1 MYLRPDALE
10 DFFGAATY
18 QRGRRYY
25 LQGRVTDL
33 RDTPSGRSLNYLS
46 ARVSGSGNQ
55 SYHTTVT
62 VDSMAPSWLHAVCS
76 CPVGSY
82 CKHVVAVLLAARAE
96 AEKPARPALSR
107 EEVLGIDFREWLN
120 NVREQKAPPS
130 RNTGLVFVLD
140 ADDSASDVTISCQK
154 VNILKSGKM
163 GKCQP
168 VSPWQRHDLEEQPPK
183 YIQKPDIEP
192 LLWIQ
197 RLPGSHWESPE
208 LTGMAG
214 AHFLAS
220 AVETGRLVWG
230 HPDSCPFTRGE
241 PVTAELLWQQD
252 DDGNFLLSPSTRDG
266 LALLPTDPPWYLDRS
281 AHKVGPLS
289 LPMDTDTWF
298 LLIDSP
304 PIPPALLEEH
314 ATELSDLLAPA
325 NTPLPE
331 TVRLPEEV
339 RETPVPVLQLLQIPG
354 PDGQPLKVARLRFD
368 YGGVLLEE
376 HEDSAGGPVKHID
389 GEQSL
394 LIFRD
399 IPFERECME
408 ELADFFFL
416 FELDS
421 TWGQS
426 LPDGVD
432 LDQTLPSA
440 SQWLDFLAWDLPRL
454 AEAGWR
460 IEMDDS
466 FDVPVAEASDWYGRT
481 EASDEPGWF
490 EVELGI
496 EHDGRR
502 IDLIPLLEKGLQ
514 HLDIGLSVDEDGHLE
529 LPESLWLHDGESLI
543 RVPSDRV
550 RPMLET
556 LVHLFHRGFS
566 ATMDDG
572 PLSLPRLDAAMLAGT
587 SAAQWESGDQ
597 LRKLGQQLADFSGLE
612 NVKPPEGLN
621 ATLRH
626 YQQDGLNWLH
636 FLRQSELGGILAD
649 DMGLGK
655 TLQTLACILVEKQA
669 GRLQQPA
676 LVVCPTSVIP
686 NWKAEAARFTPG
698 LRVLVIHGP
707 KRQPLFEQAGDADL
721 IITSYPLLH
730 RDVDHHESLAYSM
743 AFFDEAQNLKNPKAA
758 VSKAARRLTATNR
771 IALTGTPMENH
782 LGELWSLF
790 DLVLPGYLGTG
801 AEFREFYRN
810 PIERDGA
817 PDQHYHLGR
826 RIRPFLLRRTKDQV
840 TPELPEKTEMVKLV
854 ELNSVQKDLYETV
867 RASMNAKIRQLMNEK
882 GVARSQ
888 IEILEALLKLRQICC
903 HPDLL
908 KSSDQPLAS
917 AKLDYLLGMITE
929 LLEEG
934 RRIIVF
940 SQFTS
945 MLAILETALAG
956 VGLDYVKLTG
966 KTRDR
971 EKPVQDFQAGKVPL
985 FLISLKAGGAGLNL
999 TAADCVIHYDPWW
1012 NPAVEQ
1018 QATDRAWRIGQDKP
1032 VFVYRL
1038 ICEGTVEE
1046 RIQALQQ
1053 RKAQLADGLYGKAEK
1068 FSAALTAEDVQVLFQ
1083 PLGRG

>member
-1 MYLRPDALE
+1 MYLQPGVLE
-10 DFFGAATY
+10 DVFGSATY
-18 QRGRRYY
+18 QRGHRYY
-25 LQGRVTDL
+25 LQGRVSEL
-33 RDTPSGRSLNYLS
+33 SDTRSGTSLHHIH
-46 ARVSGSGNQ
+46 AAVSGSGRQ
-55 SYHTTVT
+55 SYRTVVT
-62 VDSMAPSWLHAVCS
+62 VDTMTPWALNAVCS
-76 CPVGSY
+76 CPVGVF
-82 CKHVVAVLLAARAE
+82 CKHAVAVLLTANERADPRV
-96 AEKPARPALSR
+96 KPTLSR
-107 EEVLGIDFREWLN
+107 DEQLGIHFQQWLREFRELK
-120 NVREQKAPPS
+120 EAAS
-130 RNTGLVFVLD
+130 RDIGLVFVLN
-140 ADDSASDVTISCQK
+140 ADSVSGNVYVSCRRIR
-154 VNILKSGKM
+154 VLKSGRL
-163 GKCQP
+163 GKSQE
-168 VSPWQRHDLEEQPPK
+168 VSPWQRHDLEQQPPK

-197 RLPGSHWESPE
+197 RLPGSHRSSPVVS
-208 LTGMAG
+208 GMAG
-214 AHFLAS
+214 ARFLAS
-220 AVETGRLVWG
+220 ALETGRLVWEK
-230 HPDSCPFTRGE
+230 PDSCPFSRGE
-241 PVTAELLWQQD
+241 PLSVELQWQQD
-252 DDGNFLLSPSTRDG
+252 EAGNFMLTPSSMGD
-266 LALLPTDPPWYLDRS
+266 LMILPTDPPWYLD
-281 AHKVGPLS
+281 AENHKAGPLN
-289 LPMDTDTWF
+289 LPVDTDTW
-298 LLIDSP
+298 LLLLDAP

-314 ATELSDLLAPA
+314 STELRPLMEASG
-325 NTPLPE
+325 TSLPE
-331 TVRLPEEV
+331 SIRVPEEV
-339 RETPVPVLQLLQIPG
+339 HDTPVPVLQLFQIPG
-354 PDGQPLKVARLRFD
+354 PQSSPLKVARLRFD
-368 YGGVLLEE
+368 YRGVLLEE
-376 HEDSAGGPVKHID
+376 YESSGDNPVQRID
-389 GEQSL
+389 DDQSL

-399 IPFERECME
+399 IPLERQCSG
-408 ELADFFFL
+408 ELVDFLFL
-416 FELDS
+416 FELDE
-421 TWGQS
+421 TWARS
-426 LPDGVD
+426 LPGGMDH
-432 LDQTLPSA
+432 DQTLPTPSL
-440 SQWLDFLAWDLPRL
+440 WLDFLAWELPRL
-454 AEAGWR
+454 AGAGWR

-466 FDVPVAEASDWYGRT
+466 MDVPVVEASDWYGRT
-481 EASDEPGWF
+481 DTSEEPGWF
-490 EVELGI
+490 DVELGI
-496 EHDGRR
+496 EQDGER

-514 HLDIGLSVDEDGHLE
+514 HLDIGLSLDEDGHLE

-597 LRKLGQQLADFSGLE
+597 LRKLGQQLADFTGLE
-612 NVKPPEGLN
+612 TVAPPEGLN

-636 FLRQSELGGILAD
+636 FLRQSELGGVLAD

-686 NWKAEAARFTPG
+686 NWKAEAARFTPD
-698 LRVLVIHGP
+698 LRLLVIHGP
-707 KRQPLFEQAGDADL
+707 KRRQLFDNRGEADL
-721 IITSYPLLH
+721 VITSYPLLH
-730 RDVDHHESLAYSM
+730 RDASHHEALAYSM
-743 AFFDEAQNLKNPKAA
+743 VFFDEAQNLKNPKAA
-758 VSKAARRLTATNR
+758 VSKAARRLTTTNR

-810 PIERDGA
+810 PIERNGDQ
-817 PDQHYHLGR
+817 DQHYHLGR

-917 AKLDYLLGMITE
+917 AKLNYLLGMITE

-934 RRIIVF
+934 RRIIIF

-945 MLAILETALAG
+945 MLAILEKALASMR
-956 VGLDYVKLTG
+956 LDYVKLTG
-966 KTRDR
+966 KTRNR
-971 EKPVQDFQAGKVPL
+971 EKPVKDFQAGKVPL

-1053 RKAQLADGLYGKAEK
+1053 RKAQLADGLYGKAEN

>member
-1 MYLRPDALE
+1 MHLQPDVIESAF
-10 DFFGAATY
+10 DPGTY
-18 QRGRRYY
+18 QRGHRYF

-33 RDTPSGRSLNYLS
+33 TDTRSGSSLHYLR
-46 ARVSGSGNQ
+46 ATVSGSGNQ
-55 SYHTTVT
+55 WYHTTVT
-62 VDSMAPSWLHAVCS
+62 VDTMAPWWLHAACT

-82 CKHVVAVLLAARAE
+82 CKHAVAVLLAARAE
-96 AEKPARPALSR
+96 AEKSARPTLSR

-120 NVREQKAPPS
+120 NVRQRKALPS
-130 RNTGLVFVLD
+130 RNTGLVFLLD
-140 ADDSASDVTISCQK
+140 TDDSAGDVTISCQK
-154 VNILKSGKM
+154 VNILKSGKL
-163 GKCQP
+163 GKARS
-168 VSPWQRHDLEEQPPK
+168 VMPWHRPDLEQSPPG
-183 YIQKPDIEP
+183 YVQKPDIEP

-197 RLPGSHWESPE
+197 QLVGFNRPTPVVRGI
-208 LTGMAG
+208 AG
-214 AHFLAS
+214 ARFLAS
-220 AVETGRLVWG
+220 ALETERLVWARL
-230 HPDSCPFTRGE
+230 DNCPFSRGE

-252 DDGNFLLSPSTRDG
+252 NNGNFLLSPSTRDG
-266 LALLPTDPPWYLDRS
+266 LVLLPTDPPWYLDIPG
-281 AHKVGPLS
+281 HKAGPLS

-298 LLIDSP
+298 LLLDAP
-304 PIPPALLEEH
+304 PIPPTLLEKH
-314 ATELSDLLAPA
+314 ARELSDLLAPA
-325 NTPLPE
+325 DTALPE
-331 TVRLPEEV
+331 TIRLPEEV
-339 RETPVPVLQLLQIPG
+339 RDAPVPVLQLFQIPG
-354 PDGQPLKVARLRFD
+354 PQSSPLKIARLRFD
-368 YGGVLLEE
+368 YGGLLLEE
-376 HEDSAGGPVKHID
+376 YDVSGEDPVRHMD
-389 GEQSL
+389 DAQSL

-399 IPFERECME
+399 IAFERQCVENLE
-408 ELADFFFL
+408 DFLFL
-416 FELDS
+416 FELDR
-421 TWGQS
+421 TWAES
-426 LPDGVD
+426 LPDRMD
-432 LDQTLPSA
+432 LDQTLPA
-440 SQWLDFLAWDLPRL
+440 PSQWLDFLAWELPRL
-454 AEAGWR
+454 TEAGWR

-481 EASDEPGWF
+481 EASDQPGWF

-502 IDLIPLLEKGLQ
+502 IDLIPLLEEGLQ
-514 HLDIGLSVDEDGHLE
+514 HLDIGVSLDDNEHLD
-529 LPESLWLHDGESLI
+529 LPENLWLHDGESLI
-543 RVPSDRV
+543 RVSSDRV

-566 ATMDDG
+566 ATTDEG
-572 PLSLPRLDAAMLAGT
+572 RLSLPRLDAAMLAGT

-597 LRKLGQQLADFSGLE
+597 LRKLGQQLAGFTGLATVE
-612 NVKPPEGLN
+612 PPEGLN

-626 YQQDGLNWLH
+626 YQQDGLNWLN
-636 FLRQSELGGILAD
+636 FLRQAELGGVLAD

-655 TLQTLACILVEKQA
+655 TLQTLACILEEKQS

-707 KRQPLFEQAGDADL
+707 KRQPLFDQAGDTDL

-730 RDVDHHESLAYSM
+730 RDVDHHEALAYSM

-810 PIERDGA
+810 PLERNGDQ
-817 PDQHYHLGR
+817 DQHYHLGR
-826 RIRPFLLRRTKDQV
+826 RIHPFLLRRTKDQV

-908 KSSDQPLAS
+908 RSSEQPLAS

-945 MLAILETALAG
+945 MLTILEKTLTSM
-956 VGLDYVKLTG
+956 GLDYVKLTG
-966 KTRDR
+966 KTQNR

-1046 RIQALQQ
+1046 RIQALQE
-1053 RKAQLADGLYGKAEK
+1053 RKARLADGLYGKAGK

-1083 PLGRG
+1083 PLGRE